1 MTSAP
6 ILGSNLFQGAI
17 LLQNKEIMFK
27 GKEAPTTNFFSLHPF
42 KHLLELRLFHKVIN
56 SLKRYSKAE
65 LKSVAFNIVIVLK
78 GIVKTTIIIIDKSII
93 DHHHYLPSPIS

>member
-27 GKEAPTTNFFSLHPF
+27 GKEAPTTNFFFSLHPF
-42 KHLLELRLFHKVIN
+42 KHLLIHEVTN

-65 LKSVAFNIVIVLK
+65 LKSVAFKIVVLK
-78 GIVKTTIIIIDKSII
+78 GIV
-93 DHHHYLPSPIS
+93 

>member
-27 GKEAPTTNFFSLHPF
+27 GKEAPTTNFFFSLHPF

-65 LKSVAFNIVIVLK
+65 LKSVAFKIVVLK
-78 GIVKTTIIIIDKSII
+78 GIV
-93 DHHHYLPSPIS
+93 